1 MLSVENHGDRHM
13 TLFCIEGAI
22 MRRCFKYFNY
32 FLILLKKMNFFVSI
46 IRILHIKKLLIL
58 INNSWYQSDFF
69 LYQKII
75 SWYLSCRNLSVTSC
89 PLQTDSSG
97 SSPVPSRHFVSNPHM
112 NEKNFK
118 DKTKMVNLIS
128 YEYDQNYQEHFKN
141 NEFSYILHS
150 PLTPSLAVSN
160 QVQL

>member
-1 MLSVENHGDRHM
+1 
-13 TLFCIEGAI
+13 

-58 INNSWYQSDFF
+58 KNNSWYQSDFF

-97 SSPVPSRHFVSNPHM
+97 SSPSSSRHFVLNPHM

-128 YEYDQNYQEHFKN
+128 FWQARPKENYGEARYLSGVQLVISMNMTRIIKSTYKN
-141 NEFSYILHS
+141 NKFSYILYK
-150 PLTPSLAVSN
+150 
-160 QVQL
+160 